1 MQMEVTFP
9 GGKKVDAQWQ
19 GYTIETDQSKKR
31 GGDGELP
38 APFDLFLASIG
49 TCVGI
54 YVLNFCQER
63 KIPTETINVV
73 LDFHRD
79 PETRL
84 FDHIQIDINL
94 PTEFP
99 AKYIQAVKRAAD
111 LCAVKKHLHQPP
123 NFDIQINVEK

>member
-9 GGKKVDAQWQ
+9 GGKRVDAQLQ
-19 GYTIETDQSKKR
+19 GFTIKTDQSKKH
-31 GGDGELP
+31 GGEGKIP

-54 YVLNFCQER
+54 YVLDFCHER
-63 KIPTETINVV
+63 ELPTENTKVV
-73 LDFHRD
+73 LDLHRD

-94 PTEFP
+94 PPEFP
-99 AKYIQAVKRAAD
+99 AKYTEAVKRAAD
-111 LCAVKKHLHQPP
+111 LCAVKKHLTQPP
-123 NFDIQINVEK
+123 NFDIQVNIEK